1 MKAEGRVL
9 VHPSLEANSSKKD
22 SASKE
27 VNSVCL
33 FESCGFFSE
42 LKLLKLWKRTIA
54 FKARLPFQ
62 LDGIHLLQCS
72 RPRFNDPLVIA
83 GQGTIGKDWHG
94 RAGVFANYLHRLL
107 QSFKIARN

>member
-42 LKLLKLWKRTIA
+42 LKLLKL
-54 FKARLPFQ
+54 
-62 LDGIHLLQCS
+62 CS
-72 RPRFNDPLVIA
+72 ETNDCIRRNTLAPV
-83 GQGTIGKDWHG
+83 
-94 RAGVFANYLHRLL
+94 
-107 QSFKIARN
+107 QSTKV

>member
-33 FESCGFFSE
+33 FESCGFFEE

-54 FKARLPFQ
+54 FKAHAIPIRRTLAP
-62 LDGIHLLQCS
+62 
-72 RPRFNDPLVIA
+72 V
-83 GQGTIGKDWHG
+83 
-94 RAGVFANYLHRLL
+94 
-107 QSFKIARN
+107 QSTKV